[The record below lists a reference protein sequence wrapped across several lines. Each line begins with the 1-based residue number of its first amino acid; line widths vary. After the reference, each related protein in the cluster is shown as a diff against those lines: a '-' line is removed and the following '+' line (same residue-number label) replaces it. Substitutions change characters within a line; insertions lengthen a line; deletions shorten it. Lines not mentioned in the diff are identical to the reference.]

1 MPHYLPITSHHP
13 AVRTE
18 SWDSF
23 LTVPPPQHPLP
34 TLYPTVMVLPAKKRC
49 CRRPARLHGWPR
61 IQLVPLELLGMASWP
76 PNISQLHLLLS
87 TPNATPRPRQQY
99 LTGPLLLRYPPSS
112 LLSRQQPLRVGSR
125 VSTAQCPSSSLLLL
139 ESNLNPVP
147 QSMPLREW
155 SPTPP
160 SPLLTHR
167 PPATLACSGSS
178 NQPSS
183 SRPQASAAPRN

>member
-1 MPHYLPITSHHP
+1 M
-13 AVRTE
+13 
-18 SWDSF
+18 
-23 LTVPPPQHPLP
+23 
-34 TLYPTVMVLPAKKRC
+34 
-49 CRRPARLHGWPR
+49 
-61 IQLVPLELLGMASWP
+61 PLELLGMASWP

-87 TPNATPRPRQQY
+87 TPNATPRPRQQH
-99 LTGPLLLRYPPSS
+99 LTGPLLLRCPPSN

-125 VSTAQCPSSSLLLL
+125 ASTAQYPSSSLLLL
-139 ESNLNPVP
+139 EWNLNPVP

-167 PPATLACSGSS
+167 PPAPLACSGSS

-183 SRPQASAAPRN
+183 SQPQASAAPRNRHILVA